1 MTEPMNGGAAMSMP
15 VTPKSHRHHPLT
27 IRKEPNDMYAIELR
41 RVVVEERQRQLLA
54 DIRVQRAGRDARS
67 VRQRFGA
74 SLIRLGRRV
83 SGEAQTTPAWQA

>member
-1 MTEPMNGGAAMSMP
+1 MSMP
-15 VTPKSHRHHPLT
+15 VTSKPQRHNPLT
-27 IRKEPNDMYAIELR
+27 FRKEPDDMYAIELR

-67 VRQRFGA
+67 IRQRLGE

-83 SGEAQTTPAWQA
+83 HGDAQTIPAWQA

>member
-27 IRKEPNDMYAIELR
+27 TRKEPNDMYAIELR

>member
-15 VTPKSHRHHPLT
+15 VTPRPHRHHPPT
-27 IRKEPNDMYAIELR
+27 FRKEPNDMYAIELR

-54 DIRVQRAGRDARS
+54 DLRVSRAGRDARS
-67 VRQRFGA
+67 IRQRLGA

-83 SGEAQTTPAWQA
+83 SGDAQTTPAWQA